1 MSFSTKKN
9 YAVRLKSFFVKHY
22 TLFIGVVVFVAYLIT
37 ASPAVTEFDSGELA
51 TVQATLGIAHPPGY
65 PLFAVIGFLFLKIPL
80 AVTPIF
86 QLHILS
92 VIWST
97 LSVVFFV
104 LTAKLILDEIGEF
117 KSSSSKKSVEASL
130 NLLDKFPEGSK
141 YIAVVAAGLI
151 FSFSKILW
159 TQSREVE
166 VYSLEML
173 IGILIIYFSFKA
185 FSSEGTPG
193 SSASKYW
200 IVVAFLFGTGFSN
213 HMMTL
218 YLIPATIY
226 LYFLQNKLNL
236 KSVGFLTFC
245 TVIMVVIALI
255 SYSYIP
261 IRASQNPVMN
271 WGNPTDLETTYEH
284 VTAKYYSQ
292 FFSPGLGIIKK
303 QLTFFVASIGFLPGK
318 QNLWNSEFN
327 INVIF
332 VLTGFAISLILRR
345 KLFTYFFLIL
355 FTTLF
360 FTVNYNIPDIYT
372 YFSFAYLSLGFFSV
386 ISIALVVKFLSS
398 NVVKKS
404 VAIALLAFALL
415 FQVVSSYGFVNRS
428 DYYIIE
434 DYTRALLKY
443 VEKDA
448 VIFTNQWDYFLSPA
462 YYVQRVCGYRK
473 DVQIVSKDF
482 IPLSWYMRKEKEK
495 GLIFF
500 NSKTQ
505 KFNIT
510 NYTIGKDFYMSP
522 EVLKDEVYTGKFKLG
537 ENQFIIPDILLF
549 RVVNTQEYYSAPDP
563 DFEMRFPKE
572 ETFGVKKIKDII
584 SVMLQNRIKYELQY
598 GRKDRAKIYLDKIEE
613 MFPDEKI
620 PSTLFGGGN

>member
-1 MSFSTKKN
+1 LKN
-9 YAVRLKSFFVKHY
+9 FFVKYY
-22 TLFIGVVVFVAYLIT
+22 TFLIGLVVFAVYLIT

-51 TVQATLGIAHPPGY
+51 AVQATLGIAHPPGY
-65 PLFAVIGFLFLKIPL
+65 PLFTIIGFLFLKIPL

-92 VIWST
+92 IIWST

-104 LTAKLILDEIGEF
+104 LTAKLILEEIGEF
-117 KSSSSKKSVEASL
+117 KSSSSEKSVEASL
-130 NLLDKFPEGSK
+130 ELLDKFPEGSK

-173 IGILIIYFSFKA
+173 VGILIIYFSFKA
-185 FSSEGTPG
+185 FFSEKTSGFT
-193 SSASKYW
+193 ASKYW
-200 IVVAFLFGTGFSN
+200 IVVAFLFGAGFSN

-226 LYFLQNKLNL
+226 LYFLQNKLTL
-236 KSVGFLTFC
+236 KSISFLTFC
-245 TVIMVVIALI
+245 TVIVVVIALI

-261 IRASQNPVMN
+261 IRASQNPIMN
-271 WGNPTDLETTYEH
+271 WGNPTDLKTTYEH
-284 VTAKYYSQ
+284 VTAKYYGQ
-292 FFSPGLGIIKK
+292 FFFPGWETIKK

-327 INVIF
+327 INVVF

-398 NVVKKS
+398 NVVKKL
-404 VAIALLAFALL
+404 VAIILLASALL

-434 DYTRALLKY
+434 DYTKALLRY
-443 VEKDA
+443 IGKDA
-448 VIFTNQWDYFLSPA
+448 VIFTNQWDYFLSPG
-462 YYVQRVCGYRK
+462 YYIQQVCGYRK
-473 DVQIVSKDF
+473 DVQIVHKDL
-482 IPLSWYMRKEKEK
+482 IPLSWYMKEEKEK
-495 GLIFF
+495 GQILF
-500 NSKTQ
+500 KTETQ
-505 KFNIT
+505 SFDIS
-510 NYTIGKDFYMSP
+510 NYTAGREFYISP
-522 EVLKDEVYTGKFKLG
+522 EILKDEVYTGKFKLG
-537 ENQFIIPDILLF
+537 GNQFIIPDLLLF
-549 RVVNTQEYYSAPDP
+549 RVVNSEEYYPAADP
-563 DFEMRFPKE
+563 DFIIRFPVEK
-572 ETFGVKKIKDII
+572 TFAVKKIKNIVFI
-584 SVMLQNRIKYELQY
+584 MLQNRIKYELQY
-598 GRKDRAKIYLDKIEE
+598 GRKDRAEIYFDKLREV
-613 MFPDEKI
+613 FPDEKI
-620 PSTLFGGGN
+620 PNTILGK